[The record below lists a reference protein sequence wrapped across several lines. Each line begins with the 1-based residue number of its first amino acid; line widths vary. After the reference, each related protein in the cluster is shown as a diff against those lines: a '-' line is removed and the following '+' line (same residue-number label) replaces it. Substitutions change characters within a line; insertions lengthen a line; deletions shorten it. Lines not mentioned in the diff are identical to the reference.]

1 MVSATRLLLSLNIL
15 QEIHKLSLP
24 LLVLIRFHL
33 LLEHPLPSPAKNSM
47 NTMSA
52 SVVALTLSAIDNA
65 CGTSGIMRS
74 PRSQYSV
81 LYCLTM
87 GFSGKGEKSSTVRAW
102 VRLSASEA
110 AFIIMIL
117 FVLVL
122 WEEEEYM
129 FL

>member
-33 LLEHPLPSPAKNSM
+33 LLKHPLPSPAKNST

-52 SVVALTLSAIDNA
+52 SAVALTLSAIDDA

-74 PRSQYSV
+74 PRSQYS

-87 GFSGKGEKSSTVRAW
+87 GFSGKGEKSLAARAR
-102 VRLSASEA
+102 VLLSASAA
-110 AFIIMIL
+110 AFVIMI
-117 FVLVL
+117 
-122 WEEEEYM
+122 
-129 FL
+129 